1 MGFFNFGYL
10 LFMLPGLLLSIIAS
24 IAVKSA
30 YNKWSQ
36 IRNTRNVTGLEVADY
51 LKSQNDLN
59 NVRLAQTQGSLSDHY
74 DPRSKTLAL
83 SQGVANQPSVAA
95 MAIAAH
101 ELGHAQQDKENYVPM
116 RFRRVL
122 VPVVN
127 IGSNIGMILV
137 VIGLI
142 LNLLGLATI
151 GIILFASTTLFSLIT
166 VPVELNASRRAKVM
180 LEKSQL
186 MTSEEER
193 KGVNKV
199 LNAAAWT
206 YVAGLVTSIM
216 QLLYYVSLVSGG
228 RRRS

>member
-36 IRNTRNVTGLEVADY
+36 IRNARNVTGLEVADY
-51 LKSQNDLN
+51 LKNQNDLN

-127 IGSNIGMILV
+127 IVSNIGMILV
-137 VIGLI
+137 MAGLI

-180 LEKSQL
+180 LERSQL
-186 MTSEEER
+186 ITSEEER

-216 QLLYYVSLVSGG
+216 QLMYYVSLVSGG

>member
-36 IRNTRNVTGLEVADY
+36 IRNARNVTGLEVADY
-51 LKSQNDLN
+51 LKNQNDLN

-180 LEKSQL
+180 LERSQL
-186 MTSEEER
+186 ITSEEER

>member
-36 IRNTRNVTGLEVADY
+36 IRNARNVTGLEVADY
-51 LKSQNDLN
+51 LKNQNDLN

-127 IGSNIGMILV
+127 IVSNIGMILV
-137 VIGLI
+137 MAGLI

-180 LEKSQL
+180 LERSQL
-186 MTSEEER
+186 ITSEEER

>member
-36 IRNTRNVTGLEVADY
+36 IRNARNVTGLEVADY
-51 LKSQNDLN
+51 LKNQNDLN

-83 SQGVANQPSVAA
+83 SHGVANQPSVAA

-137 VIGLI
+137 MAGLI

-180 LEKSQL
+180 LERSQL
-186 MTSEEER
+186 ITSEEER

>member
-36 IRNTRNVTGLEVADY
+36 IRNARNVTGLEVADY
-51 LKSQNDLN
+51 LKNQNDLN

-137 VIGLI
+137 MAGLI

-180 LEKSQL
+180 LERSQL
-186 MTSEEER
+186 ITSEEER

>member
-36 IRNTRNVTGLEVADY
+36 IRNARNVTGLEVADY
-51 LKSQNDLN
+51 LKNQNDLN

-137 VIGLI
+137 MAGLI

-180 LEKSQL
+180 LERSQL
-186 MTSEEER
+186 ITSEEER

-216 QLLYYVSLVSGG
+216 QLMYYVSLVSGG

>member
-36 IRNTRNVTGLEVADY
+36 IRNARNVTGLEVADY
-51 LKSQNDLN
+51 LKNQNDLN

-101 ELGHAQQDKENYVPM
+101 ELGHAQQDKENCVPM

-137 VIGLI
+137 MAGLI

-180 LEKSQL
+180 LERSQL
-186 MTSEEER
+186 ITSEEER

-216 QLLYYVSLVSGG
+216 QLMYYVSLVSGG

>member
-36 IRNTRNVTGLEVADY
+36 IRNARNVTGLEVADY
-51 LKSQNDLN
+51 LKNQNDLN

-137 VIGLI
+137 MAGLI

-180 LEKSQL
+180 LERSQL
-186 MTSEEER
+186 ITSEEER

-216 QLLYYVSLVSGG
+216 QLMYYVSLVSGG
-228 RRRS
+228 RRSS